1 MRGADDAFSNS
12 CVLFSSSQSKD
23 QRPPSERS
31 ERLSLLAKSIPSS
44 SSDRRSFPLSEQW
57 KLVVNL
63 LSGSGFT
70 SQLRVILK
78 RVFIPSTPL
87 ETNTH
92 KHTNSARRMK
102 EHFVVRH
109 ISAGMGEKGDLIFS
123 NQIFMTF
130 GAKAVHW
137 HWSLRGFVRSDR
149 RPLMAVGLRSSH
161 SPRARIK
168 RLS

>member
-1 MRGADDAFSNS
+1 MRGADDAFSDS
-12 CVLFSSSQSKD
+12 CVLFAAVNPRTKG
-23 QRPPSERS
+23 PPSERS

-87 ETNTH
+87 EQT
-92 KHTNSARRMK
+92 HTNSARRMK

-137 HWSLRGFVRSDR
+137 HWSLRGFVRRTDV
-149 RPLMAVGLRSSH
+149 L
-161 SPRARIK
+161 
-168 RLS
+168 